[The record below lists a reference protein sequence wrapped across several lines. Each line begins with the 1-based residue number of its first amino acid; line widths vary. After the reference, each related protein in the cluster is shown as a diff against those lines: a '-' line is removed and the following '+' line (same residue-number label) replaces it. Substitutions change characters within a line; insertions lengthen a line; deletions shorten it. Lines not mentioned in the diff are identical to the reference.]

1 MKKLAIQLFGHMR
14 TYEKTYKKFK
24 ENIIDVNV
32 QNNWEIDLF
41 IHTWDK
47 FNSSSKSWHKDL
59 NLFSNNDY
67 LKESDKNKIR
77 KLYNPKILSIE
88 SLKEGEYGGLLS
100 KRAGNKIR
108 EEYEKQNN
116 IKYNYILYTR
126 PDILFLNPL
135 RLDRYLEEYNKYAF
149 FKTSI

>member
-67 LKESDKNKIR
+67 LKE
-77 KLYNPKILSIE
+77 
-88 SLKEGEYGGLLS
+88 
-100 KRAGNKIR
+100 
-108 EEYEKQNN
+108 
-116 IKYNYILYTR
+116 
-126 PDILFLNPL
+126 
-135 RLDRYLEEYNKYAF
+135 
-149 FKTSI
+149 